1 MSFRKQEPRLE
12 LLKEFI
18 QNWNIIEDLKGLLCI
33 NCIAS
38 IQKDIEQF
46 RKNGTVDTEIDP
58 DADQLLKNVIT
69 MNDLEKLN
77 IEPITSFEQLFDT
90 KAEIHL
96 ANIELEKY
104 WESVILKREA
114 KRQKSIVDAVKY
126 NIEMEEVRRHRA
138 AYLLQSFVRNRN
150 ERKKKLNVVRVTEIS
165 TSSPILSPSQ
175 SSNSSRKILPYSPD
189 QISSNRIVISKK
201 SKKKIGVI
209 IDSKDSIIKSK
220 REGTIDKCANAGCII
235 T

>member
-1 MSFRKQEPRLE
+1 MSFRKQETRLE

-58 DADQLLKNVIT
+58 NADQLLKNVMT

-77 IEPITSFEQLFDT
+77 IEPITSFEQLFDI

-96 ANIELEKY
+96 ANIEMEKY

-114 KRQKSIVDAVKY
+114 KRQKSIVDAVKH

-138 AYLLQSFVRNRN
+138 AIVIQQLFKLRN
-150 ERKKKLNVVRVTEIS
+150 EHRYEQSKQNEILAP
-165 TSSPILSPSQ
+165 SSV
-175 SSNSSRKILPYSPD
+175 
-189 QISSNRIVISKK
+189 NRIEHYIVH
-201 SKKKIGVI
+201 
-209 IDSKDSIIKSK
+209 
-220 REGTIDKCANAGCII
+220 
-235 T
+235 

>member
-1 MSFRKQEPRLE
+1 MSFREQLETRLE
-12 LLKEFI
+12 ILKEFI

-58 DADQLLKNVIT
+58 NADQLLKNVIT

-77 IEPITSFEQLFDT
+77 IEPITSFEQLFDI

-96 ANIELEKY
+96 ANIEMERD

-138 AYLLQSFVRNRN
+138 AIVIQQLFKLRN
-150 ERKKKLNVVRVTEIS
+150 EHRYEQSKQNEILAP
-165 TSSPILSPSQ
+165 SSV
-175 SSNSSRKILPYSPD
+175 
-189 QISSNRIVISKK
+189 NRIEHYIVH
-201 SKKKIGVI
+201 
-209 IDSKDSIIKSK
+209 
-220 REGTIDKCANAGCII
+220 
-235 T
+235 